1 MNSCMIAYEGSW
13 VNTRG
18 NTCSCSG
25 KAEVV
30 DHLIPI
36 SSNRVRKEL
45 GVKPLPGKKVESQE
59 IGSAHISNLILACA
73 ACNSR
78 KLQSF
83 DRETIHRVIGFSP
96 WSILL
101 VKLLKRVG
109 GFHEFTVTGEEG
121 IWPPFTN
128 NDFQEGNPAQEGM
141 KTPNR
146 TGRYGQAAKKVGIP

>member
-1 MNSCMIAYEGSW
+1 MGMNDLEKNKLEELLGFPIKDYPDLFDFETPSKIKRTQTASLLEVIKYRGTDSCMIAYEGSW

-83 DRETIHRVIGFSP
+83 DRDTIHRVIGLSP
-96 WSILL
+96 
-101 VKLLKRVG
+101 
-109 GFHEFTVTGEEG
+109 
-121 IWPPFTN
+121 
-128 NDFQEGNPAQEGM
+128 
-141 KTPNR
+141 
-146 TGRYGQAAKKVGIP
+146 

>member
-1 MNSCMIAYEGSW
+1 MNDMENNKLEQLLGFPIEDYPELFDFETSSKKKRAQTASLPEVIKYRGIDSCMIAYEGSW
-13 VNTRG
+13 ENTRG

-45 GVKPLPGKKVESQE
+45 GVKPLLGKKVASQE

-83 DRETIHRVIGFSP
+83 DRETIHRVIGLSP
-96 WSILL
+96 
-101 VKLLKRVG
+101 
-109 GFHEFTVTGEEG
+109 
-121 IWPPFTN
+121 
-128 NDFQEGNPAQEGM
+128 
-141 KTPNR
+141 
-146 TGRYGQAAKKVGIP
+146 